1 MTKEE
6 LKRIIFEADTP
17 SGKRFD
23 IWLLVA
29 IIVSVLVVLLD
40 SVPELNQKYGAAF
53 YIIEWVVTILFTIE
67 YFIRIFISD
76 KKLKYV
82 VSFFGII
89 DLLSI
94 LPTFLGL
101 FIVGS
106 HSLIAI
112 RILRLLR
119 IFRVLK
125 LIAFMNES
133 DVILGAL
140 QRSKQKIFVFI
151 YAVLILTVIVGTMM
165 YIIEGAESGFTSI
178 PRSIYWSIVTLT
190 TVGYGDI
197 APQTVLG
204 QTLASVIMIL
214 GYGIIAVPTGIVGAE
229 LRKNNLAK
237 SKKVC
242 SYCKFDGIEADD
254 IFCRKCGYQLSKSAE
269 K

>member
-1 MTKEE
+1 MTREKLKE
-6 LKRIIFEADTP
+6 IIFEADTP

-23 IWLLVA
+23 VWLLVA

-40 SVPELNQKYGAAF
+40 SVPDLNQRYGSLF

-67 YFIRIFISD
+67 YFIRIYISD
-76 KKLKYV
+76 KRLKYLT
-82 VSFFGII
+82 SFFGII

-133 DVILGAL
+133 DVLLNAL
-140 QRSKQKIFVFI
+140 YRSKQKIFVFI
-151 YAVLILTVIVGTMM
+151 YAVMILTVIVGTLM
-165 YIIEGAESGFTSI
+165 YIIEGADSGFTSI

-214 GYGIIAVPTGIVGAE
+214 GYGIIAVPTGIVGTE
-229 LRKNNLAK
+229 LRKAAVSK

-242 SYCKFDGIEADD
+242 PYCKFDGIDIDD
-254 IFCRKCGYQLSKSAE
+254 VFCRKCGYQLSKTAE